1 MKRTDILTG
10 RIIQRI
16 LSTKSDKDI
25 AEVVVVH
32 DVDEYHNIERLID
45 NLFEY
50 FSNSEI
56 TLKKLEYGY
65 EIKIKVTFKR

>member
-16 LSTKSDKDI
+16 LTTKSDNDVSEI
-25 AEVVVVH
+25 TIVH
-32 DVDEYHNIERLID
+32 GVNEYYNVERLVD

-50 FSNSEI
+50 FPNSEI
-56 TLKKLEYGY
+56 TFKKLKYGY
-65 EIKIKVTFKR
+65 ELKIKVTL

>member
-16 LSTKSDKDI
+16 LSTKSDNDI
-25 AEVVVVH
+25 SEIVVVH
-32 DVDEYHNIERLID
+32 GVDEYHNIERLIY

-50 FSNSEI
+50 FADSEI
-56 TLKKLEYGY
+56 TLKKLKYGY
-65 EIKIKVTFKR
+65 ELKIKVTL

>member
-16 LSTKSDKDI
+16 LSTKSDNDI
-25 AEVVVVH
+25 SEIVIVH
-32 DVDEYHNIERLID
+32 GVDEYHNVERLVD

-50 FSNSEI
+50 FPDSEI
-56 TLKKLEYGY
+56 TFKKLKYGY
-65 EIKIKVTFKR
+65 ELKIKVVL

>member
-16 LSTKSDKDI
+16 LTTKSDNDVSEI
-25 AEVVVVH
+25 TIVH
-32 DVDEYHNIERLID
+32 GVDEYHNVERLVD

-50 FSNSEI
+50 FPNSEI
-56 TLKKLEYGY
+56 TFKKLKYGY
-65 EIKIKVTFKR
+65 ELKIKVTL

>member
-16 LSTKSDKDI
+16 LTTKSDNDI
-25 AEVVVVH
+25 PEVVVVH
-32 DVDEYHNIERLID
+32 GVDEYHNIERLVD

-50 FSNSEI
+50 FKDSEI
-56 TLKKLEYGY
+56 TLKKLKYGY
-65 EIKIKVTFKR
+65 ELKIRVAF

>member
-16 LSTKSDKDI
+16 LSAKSDNDI
-25 AEVVVVH
+25 SEISIVH
-32 DVDEYHNIERLID
+32 GVDEYHNIERLID

-50 FSNSEI
+50 YPDSEI
-56 TLKKLEYGY
+56 ILKKLKYGY
-65 EIKIKVTFKR
+65 ELKIKVMF

>member
-16 LSTKSDKDI
+16 LTTKSDNDI
-25 AEVVVVH
+25 SEVVVVH
-32 DVDEYHNIERLID
+32 GVDEYHNIERLVD

-50 FSNSEI
+50 FKDSEI
-56 TLKKLEYGY
+56 TLKKLKYGY
-65 EIKIKVTFKR
+65 ELKIRVDF

>member
-16 LSTKSDKDI
+16 LTTKSDKDVSEI
-25 AEVVVVH
+25 VVVH
-32 DVDEYHNIERLID
+32 GVDEYHNVERLVD

-50 FSNSEI
+50 FPNSEI
-56 TLKKLEYGY
+56 TFKKLKYGY
-65 EIKIKVTFKR
+65 ELKIKVTL

>member
-16 LSTKSDKDI
+16 LTTKSDNDVSEI
-25 AEVVVVH
+25 TIVH
-32 DVDEYHNIERLID
+32 GVDEYHNVERLVD

-50 FSNSEI
+50 FPNSEI
-56 TLKKLEYGY
+56 TFKKLKYGY
-65 EIKIKVTFKR
+65 